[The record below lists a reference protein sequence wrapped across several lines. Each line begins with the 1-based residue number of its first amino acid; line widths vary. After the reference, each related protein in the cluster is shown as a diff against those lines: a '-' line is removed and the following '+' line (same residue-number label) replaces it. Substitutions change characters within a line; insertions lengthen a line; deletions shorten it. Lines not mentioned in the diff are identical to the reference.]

1 MMRPL
6 VLTMEAFGTY
16 IEKTEIDFRKF
27 GKQGLFLISGDT
39 GSGKTTIF
47 DGIMYAL
54 YGETSAGSG
63 KNNTGRNGEMLRS
76 DFADPKQLTYVEL
89 LFESGGHEYKI
100 WRSPAYERSGYKS
113 MKQAEVRW
121 MEDGQETE
129 LKAADIDGK
138 RTAGVIGRVREV
150 LGLTADQFRRLR

>member
-54 YGETSAGSG
+54 YGETSAG
-63 KNNTGRNGEMLRS
+63 KFMCC
-76 DFADPKQLTYVEL
+76 VM
-89 LFESGGHEYKI
+89 H
-100 WRSPAYERSGYKS
+100 
-113 MKQAEVRW
+113 
-121 MEDGQETE
+121 
-129 LKAADIDGK
+129 
-138 RTAGVIGRVREV
+138 RTFNVISI
-150 LGLTADQFRRLR
+150 L

>member
-47 DGIMYAL
+47 DESCMPFTERPAQEAERITPD
-54 YGETSAGSG
+54 ETVKCS
-63 KNNTGRNGEMLRS
+63 
-76 DFADPKQLTYVEL
+76 
-89 LFESGGHEYKI
+89 
-100 WRSPAYERSGYKS
+100 
-113 MKQAEVRW
+113 EVILQIQSSLP
-121 MEDGQETE
+121 M
-129 LKAADIDGK
+129 
-138 RTAGVIGRVREV
+138 
-150 LGLTADQFRRLR
+150 